1 MIISTPE
8 TLITITPESP
18 ITIIGIHKEVKD
30 FRVGPGGPA
39 REQIKQ
45 AEHQDSAQES
55 VQEVKDR
62 GPHHKGE
69 KEESPLRPQK
79 GERVI
84 ERPENGITSSFHRRA
99 SKGITLNSALPT
111 PKMTPAIVRFAPPS
125 PNANINPPTTIA
137 TSAKPVAI
145 GPVKAASRTCT
156 ACVQGDIQ
164 NLRQVKRVHFGGGGR
179 DRVGRTMH
187 ARDA

>member
-99 SKGITLNSALPT
+99 SKGITLNSALRKEPGHEVDG
-111 PKMTPAIVRFAPPS
+111 AHGHAD
-125 PNANINPPTTIA
+125 
-137 TSAKPVAI
+137 AKNDSGHRPLR
-145 GPVKAASRTCT
+145 AAFS
-156 ACVQGDIQ
+156 
-164 NLRQVKRVHFGGGGR
+164 KREH
-179 DRVGRTMH
+179 
-187 ARDA
+187 